1 VNIIR
6 LQYKNYRNL
15 KPGIIVPKKNINI
28 IYGKNAQGKTNLLEA
43 MWLFTGGHSFR
54 GAKDS
59 ELTAFDQTTATL
71 DLSFYSEEREQ
82 TAQITIQNGRRSAK
96 LNGVEKKSSAAL
108 VGKFCA
114 VIFSPEHL
122 SLVKDGPAQRRGFID
137 AALCQIKPVYAKLLS
152 QYNRTLTQRNTLLK
166 DLPRHSELLETL
178 EIWNE
183 KLAKYGSSI
192 TKERVSYCRQIET
205 LAKTV
210 YSGISQEQ
218 EELQISYFSTV
229 FPNTAE
235 QQFLETDFLKQLKNS
250 RKEDLAAG
258 FTTVGPH
265 RDDMQITLNAIS
277 ARSYGSQGQQR
288 SIVLALKL
296 AEAQILMEKTG
307 EPPVIFLDDVMSE
320 LDSGRQDYLLNH
332 LENRQVFI
340 TCCEPNSVK
349 NMSESSMFHMKNGIL
364 GE

>member
-15 KPGIIVPKKNINI
+15 QPGVLVPKKEINI
-28 IYGKNAQGKTNLLEA
+28 IYGKNAQGKTNLLES

-59 ELTAFDQTTATL
+59 ELTAFGQDTATL
-71 DLSFYSEEREQ
+71 DLTFFSEEREQ
-82 TAQITIQNGRRSAK
+82 TAQIKIQNGRRSAK
-96 LNGVEKKSSAAL
+96 LNEIEKKSAAGL

-122 SLVKDGPAQRRGFID
+122 SLVKDGPAQRRSFLD
-137 AALCQIKPVYAKLLS
+137 AALCQIKPAYANLLS
-152 QYNRTLTQRNTLLK
+152 QYNRTLIQRNTLLK
-166 DLPRHSELLETL
+166 DIPRHSELLETL
-178 EIWNE
+178 QIWDE
-183 KLAKYGSSI
+183 KLAKYGALV
-192 TKERVSYCRQIET
+192 TKERVLYSSQIESI
-205 LAKTV
+205 AKTV

-218 EELQISYFSTV
+218 EKLGISYFSTV
-229 FPNTAE
+229 FLQKENRL
-235 QQFLETDFLKQLKNS
+235 FLEEDFLKKLKEA

-258 FTTVGPH
+258 FSTLGPH
-265 RDDMQITLNAIS
+265 RDDLQITQNQIS

-307 EPPVIFLDDVMSE
+307 ESPVIFLDDVMSE
-320 LDSGRQDYLLNH
+320 LDAGRQDYLLNH

-349 NMSESSMFHMKNGIL
+349 NLSESSMFRMENGVL
-364 GE
+364 LE